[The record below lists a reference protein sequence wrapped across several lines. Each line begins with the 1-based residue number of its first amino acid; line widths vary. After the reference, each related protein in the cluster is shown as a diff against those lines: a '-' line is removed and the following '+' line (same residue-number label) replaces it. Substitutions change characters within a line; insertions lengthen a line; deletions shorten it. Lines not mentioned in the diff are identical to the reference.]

1 MSPLTYIKLALAG
14 AACAII
20 VGFIWY
26 MNHLESK
33 LDDAQQDLVIS
44 QRNEIELREA
54 LETQGEALMTKEL
67 EHVAVVNLSN
77 DLRSVASAQA
87 KEIKE
92 LNDKLNVKANGQSRD
107 LGELARSR
115 PAIIQGIVNRAT
127 DNVNRCFEILTGA
140 PIKEGEVNNECKD
153 LVKRSA
159 S

>member
-33 LDDAQQDLVIS
+33 LDDAQQDLVIL

-77 DLRSVASAQA
+77 DLRSVASAQT

-92 LNDKLNVKANGQSRD
+92 LNDRLNVKANGQSRD

-140 PIKEGEVNNECKD
+140 TVKEGEVNNECKD
-153 LVKRSA
+153 LVNRST
-159 S
+159 